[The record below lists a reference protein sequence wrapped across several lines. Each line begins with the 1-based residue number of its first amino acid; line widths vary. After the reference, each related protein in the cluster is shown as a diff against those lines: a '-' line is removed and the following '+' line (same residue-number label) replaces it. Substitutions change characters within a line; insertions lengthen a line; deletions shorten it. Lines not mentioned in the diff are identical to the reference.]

1 MPTPSAYGAWLTAAR
16 SAVDWPVDQLAQ
28 TAGVPSVVIAQIEDG
43 RIASPDAGT
52 RQKIEAALQAAA
64 IARGRRAAG
73 EAVPQTETM
82 VREYRTLAAM
92 QRDVQLLA
100 GQGWQI
106 TAQSES
112 KHGRGCLFWLLKP
125 ETHRAVTYTRTLTS
139 G

>member
-1 MPTPSAYGAWLTAAR
+1 
-16 SAVDWPVDQLAQ
+16 
-28 TAGVPSVVIAQIEDG
+28 
-43 RIASPDAGT
+43 
-52 RQKIEAALQAAA
+52 
-64 IARGRRAAG
+64 
-73 EAVPQTETM
+73 
-82 VREYRTLAAM
+82 M

-125 ETHRAVTYTRTLTS
+125 ETHRSVTYTRTLTS